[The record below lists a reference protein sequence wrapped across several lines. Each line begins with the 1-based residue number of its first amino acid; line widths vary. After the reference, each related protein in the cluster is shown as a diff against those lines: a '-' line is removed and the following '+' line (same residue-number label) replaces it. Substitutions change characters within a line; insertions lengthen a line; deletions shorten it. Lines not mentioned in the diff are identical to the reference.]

1 MPPSGA
7 GGSWDPAL
15 SAHDSIAD
23 TLRYIMVSCLGGLI
37 FDDGPF
43 HFHLP
48 GDIDE
53 RPAFIGG

>member
-1 MPPSGA
+1 V
-7 GGSWDPAL
+7 
-15 SAHDSIAD
+15 HDSITD
-23 TLRYIMVSCLGGLI
+23 TLRYIMVWCLRGLI

-53 RPAFIGG
+53 RPAFVGE